1 MITFSLLLALLPAIP
16 AIYAEK
22 PKFLQDM
29 DEKVEQGFVE
39 LPRSSKED
47 VNQIKLSWRPSLMIE
62 DMTGIETQKGGVGVE
77 IRSGDETEYKLVKE
91 TRIRGGKFSYVIKRI
106 PCEIQHIRFFA
117 VNSDGTAYHE
127 YRKPVKASSAEE
139 IERSSFILK
148 PPQNVVARMQGDKV
162 GFNQFTNIPEQP
174 ETKVSKINNDL

>member
-1 MITFSLLLALLPAIP
+1 MITLSLLLALLPAIP

-22 PKFLQDM
+22 PKFLQ
-29 DEKVEQGFVE
+29 EKNGKVKLEFVE
-39 LPRSSKED
+39 LPRSSKD
-47 VNQIKLSWRPSLMIE
+47 VNQIKLSWQPSLMIE
-62 DMTGIETQKGGVGVE
+62 DMTGIETLNGGVGVE
-77 IRSGDETEYKLVKE
+77 IRSSDETEYKRVEE
-91 TRIRGGKFSYVIKRI
+91 TSIKGGKFSYVIKRI

-127 YRKPVKASSAEE
+127 YRTPVEASSAEE

-162 GFNQFTNIPEQP
+162 GFNQFTKQLKN
-174 ETKVSKINNDL
+174 